1 MGFELVWVLAWELAR
16 EFGWELAWE
25 LAREFGW
32 GFSSLPVVLLAVL
45 SAGLGVSV
53 FWFKSVGP
61 VKSAGSCLLSFMCF
75 LQKKIVAGINLA
87 RNIRQN
93 KGVLTT
99 ATQKRLT
106 VIQVKI

>member
-1 MGFELVWVLAWELAR
+1 MGFELAWVLAWELAR
-16 EFGWELAWE
+16 EFGW
-25 LAREFGW
+25 EFGW